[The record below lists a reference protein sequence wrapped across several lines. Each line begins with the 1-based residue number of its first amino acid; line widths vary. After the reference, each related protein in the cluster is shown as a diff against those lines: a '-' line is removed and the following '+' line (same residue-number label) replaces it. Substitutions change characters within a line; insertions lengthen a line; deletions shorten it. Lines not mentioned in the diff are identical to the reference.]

1 MNLKEKH
8 VILGVTGGIAA
19 YKAADLAS
27 KLTQAGAL
35 VDVIMTEAAT
45 QFVTPLTFQ
54 AVTQRPVFTGMFH
67 GLAGG
72 TSPAAMNIAHVEL
85 AHRAALII
93 IAPATANTI
102 AKLSYGLADELLCA
116 TVLASSCP
124 LLLAPAMESHMWLN
138 AATQE
143 NMARL
148 KARGAHVVGPGVGH
162 LASGASGPGRM
173 VDTPAIVETARYVL
187 GLGGPLAGK
196 RLVVTAG
203 GTREPIDPVRYVG
216 NRSSGKMGYAVA
228 TAARDRGATVTLISA
243 PSDLTPPVGAA
254 FVAVETAAEMRD
266 AVLAACTEADA
277 LVMAAAVADF
287 RPARVSAQKIKKAGA
302 TLELPLVR
310 TDDILAGI
318 GARPGLVKIG
328 FAAESENL
336 LANARAKLHAKWLDM
351 IVANDV
357 TSPGSGFGVDTN
369 QVTLLFGDGRIEAL
383 PLLSKADVAERIIDV
398 VQDLLLGYAQE
409 TAQEAGVGAN
419 R

>member
-1 MNLKEKH
+1 MNLQEKH
-8 VILGVTGGIAA
+8 VVLGVTGGIAV

-27 KLTQAGAL
+27 KLTQAGAV
-35 VDVIMTEAAT
+35 VDVVMTDAAT

-54 AVTQRPVFTGMFH
+54 ALTRRPVFTAMFQ

-72 TSPAAMNIAHVEL
+72 TSPSAVNISHVLLARRAEL
-85 AHRAALII
+85 IV
-93 IAPATANTI
+93 IAPLTANTL

-124 LLLAPAMESHMWLN
+124 LLLAPAMETHMWQN

-148 KARGAHVVGPGVGH
+148 KQRGAYVVGPGAGR

-173 VDTPAIVETARYVL
+173 AEPAEIFDMARYVI
-187 GLGGPLAGK
+187 GCSGPLAGK
-196 RLVVTAG
+196 RVVVSAG

-228 TAARDRGATVTLISA
+228 AAARDAGAAVTLISA
-243 PSDLTPPVGAA
+243 PVELSAPAGVTRVSI
-254 FVAVETAAEMRD
+254 ETAAQMHA
-266 AVLAACTEADA
+266 AVLAACEGADA

-287 RPARVSAQKIKKAGA
+287 RPQQASEQKIKKESA
-302 TLELPLVR
+302 TLSLPLAR
-310 TDDILAGI
+310 TVDILKDVS
-318 GARPGLVKIG
+318 ARFPGLVKIG
-328 FAAESENL
+328 FAAESEQL
-336 LANARAKLHAKWLDM
+336 LSHARAKLESKNVDI

-357 TSPGSGFGVDTN
+357 TAEGSGFGVDTN
-369 QVTLLFGDGRIEAL
+369 QVTLLHKDGRIEAL
-383 PLLSKADVAERIIDV
+383 PLQSKAEVAERIVDAIRE
-398 VQDLLLGYAQE
+398 LLDE
-409 TAQEAGVGAN
+409 